1 MVLACDDIEEIHSIK
16 RHLDALFNIKDKNSQ
31 VFPRLWGN
39 STKEGIT
46 LYQRKYALDLLKD
59 MGLLNAK
66 PCSTPIDHHLK
77 LSKESG
83 EPFQDITEYR
93 RLIGRLLYLTH
104 TRPDIY
110 FSISQLS

>member
-1 MVLACDDIEEIHSIK
+1 MILKKFIQLKDIWMHYSILRIGTLK
-16 RHLDALFNIKDKNSQ
+16 FFLGFEVTRS
-31 VFPRLWGN
+31 
-39 STKEGIT
+39 KEGIT

-110 FSISQLS
+110 FSVSQLS